1 MTTIATSTNC
11 WTSTTAKT
19 LASSTAQSKKPMWK
33 CRGGE
38 DTPFD
43 YRRSDEDDEDTTTM
57 TQDERKKLAWYH
69 AQAKVQWR
77 NADEDE
83 DEEPKKSNI
92 AEFGLCCS
100 CKKHLNDSADFVCH
114 PQKTFYR
121 LCTKCHED
129 FNQPRYLEEK
139 THGA

>member
-11 WTSTTAKT
+11 WTSSTAKT
-19 LASSTAQSKKPMWK
+19 LASSTAQSKKPVRKWS
-33 CRGGE
+33 GGE
-38 DTPFD
+38 EPIDYNHSDDDADTGTLTRD
-43 YRRSDEDDEDTTTM
+43 DRR
-57 TQDERKKLAWYH
+57 RLAWYH

-83 DEEPKKSNI
+83 EPKKSNI
-92 AEFGLCCS
+92 SEFGLCCS

-129 FNQPRYLEEK
+129 YNKPWYLLAAEQQPNP
-139 THGA
+139 

>member
-11 WTSTTAKT
+11 WTSSTAKT
-19 LASSTAQSKKPMWK
+19 LASSTAQSKKKPVRKWS
-33 CRGGE
+33 GGE
-38 DTPFD
+38 EPIE
-43 YRRSDEDDEDTTTM
+43 YNRSDDDADTGTLTR
-57 TQDERKKLAWYH
+57 DDRRRLAWYH

-83 DEEPKKSNI
+83 EPKKSNI
-92 AEFGLCCS
+92 SEFGLCCS

-129 FNQPRYLEEK
+129 YRQPWYLLAAEQQPNP
-139 THGA
+139 